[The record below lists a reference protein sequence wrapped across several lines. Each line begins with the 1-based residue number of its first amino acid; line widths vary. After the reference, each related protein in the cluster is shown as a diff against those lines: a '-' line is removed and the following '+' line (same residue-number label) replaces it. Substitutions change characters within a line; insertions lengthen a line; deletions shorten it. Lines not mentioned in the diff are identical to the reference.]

1 MSWYVGSLV
10 ILWYALFGRDEL
22 APRRHRPWY
31 THKPA
36 VTFADMLATCRY
48 HLWQHWLATSASRT
62 ELEQRSA
69 WLLEYL
75 ATAA

>member
-1 MSWYVGSLV
+1 VTGRVRLH
-10 ILWYALFGRDEL
+10 FG
-22 APRRHRPWY
+22 Y
-31 THKPA
+31 TAHEKRYQHKPA

-48 HLWQHWLATSASRT
+48 NLWQHWLAKSASPAALAER
-62 ELEQRSA
+62 QA